1 MVSWEWLVQRRG
13 TSLDDIIR
21 CGINT
26 HSAVREYFQA
36 RGASCPTE
44 EEVSAA
50 FLRVNPP
57 AVEQPKP
64 APPQKTVVKKPATK
78 RPRKKKAT

>member
-21 CGINT
+21 SGIST
-26 HSAVREYFQA
+26 HGAIREYFQA
-36 RGASCPTE
+36 RGATHPTE
-44 EEVSAA
+44 EEVAVA
-50 FLRVNPP
+50 ILRVNPP
-57 AVEQPKP
+57 LVEKAKAPVSSKP
-64 APPQKTVVKKPATK
+64 APKRTSSR